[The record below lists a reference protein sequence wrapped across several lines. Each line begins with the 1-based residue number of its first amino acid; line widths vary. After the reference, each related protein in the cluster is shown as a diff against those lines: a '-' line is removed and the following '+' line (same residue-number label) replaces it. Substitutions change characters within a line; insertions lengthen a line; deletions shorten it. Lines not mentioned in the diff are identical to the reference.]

1 VLVENFFSR
10 FEALERTVAEQ
21 SQTIVDQRSMIDS
34 VVRMHEGLRRQVV
47 QAHPSFPLPDIT
59 LPDTTSPQPASTTPD
74 VIYARSWEF
83 TDVDVTP
90 AVVAS
95 ADRVTPIAGS
105 VTPQSNHQS
114 PWVEVGSAILARADR
129 PAVPSDPF
137 PGSTLIASADRVA
150 PIAGS
155 SRPSPGN
162 IPSLPGRSSSDV
174 TMKAVSVTATSPQ
187 RSPAAIVT
195 RADRPAVLPDELP
208 GHRLTISNLSGPR
221 STDAIIKASSLT
233 PRSLHL
239 SPSVEVGSTILA
251 RADRAAMPSDAFLGS
266 SFNITS
272 FSGPPATDGIRKAS
286 PATPKSTHPIPS
298 VDIRS
303 VPISASPSD
312 TNLLATEKLVI
323 QDLNPVIVG
332 PFGMTRVPPV
342 SSSCPLPSIDLN
354 LTSLQDAPPPNLIPA
369 AFSVTPK
376 GGVVTSP
383 MPLAL
388 SMPKPAAVVG
398 SSATPTSGGMIAP
411 AAVVVNPVG
420 MNEDSGVPE
429 IAGLLRQPND
439 TITNSND
446 STPSYTP
453 HSTPPAL
460 PLTNP
465 FPSTPSLRISTA
477 SPTLPWHTWP
487 ISPVP
492 DISRLHVDAPVT
504 PSTAFQHAAVPYD
517 SPRPLGRAV
526 LMIPTG
532 NAGMNTPG
540 TPSSTSDVSMD
551 ISSDGKQVNEV

>member
-1 VLVENFFSR
+1 
-10 FEALERTVAEQ
+10 
-21 SQTIVDQRSMIDS
+21 
-34 VVRMHEGLRRQVV
+34 
-47 QAHPSFPLPDIT
+47 
-59 LPDTTSPQPASTTPD
+59 
-74 VIYARSWEF
+74 
-83 TDVDVTP
+83 
-90 AVVAS
+90 
-95 ADRVTPIAGS
+95 
-105 VTPQSNHQS
+105 
-114 PWVEVGSAILARADR
+114 
-129 PAVPSDPF
+129 
-137 PGSTLIASADRVA
+137 
-150 PIAGS
+150 
-155 SRPSPGN
+155 
-162 IPSLPGRSSSDV
+162 
-174 TMKAVSVTATSPQ
+174 
-187 RSPAAIVT
+187 
-195 RADRPAVLPDELP
+195 
-208 GHRLTISNLSGPR
+208 
-221 STDAIIKASSLT
+221 
-233 PRSLHL
+233 
-239 SPSVEVGSTILA
+239 
-251 RADRAAMPSDAFLGS
+251 
-266 SFNITS
+266 
-272 FSGPPATDGIRKAS
+272 
-286 PATPKSTHPIPS
+286 
-298 VDIRS
+298 
-303 VPISASPSD
+303 
-312 TNLLATEKLVI
+312 LVI

-332 PFGMTRVPPV
+332 PLGMTKVPPV

-429 IAGLLRQPND
+429 IARLLRQPND

-460 PLTNP
+460 LLTNP

-477 SPTLPWHTWP
+477 LPTLPWHTWP

-492 DISRLHVDAPVT
+492 DISRLHVNAPAT
-504 PSTAFQHAAVPYD
+504 PSTAFQHAAVLYD
-517 SPRPLGRAV
+517 SPRPLGCAV

-532 NAGMNTPG
+532 NARMNTPG

>member
-1 VLVENFFSR
+1 
-10 FEALERTVAEQ
+10 
-21 SQTIVDQRSMIDS
+21 
-34 VVRMHEGLRRQVV
+34 
-47 QAHPSFPLPDIT
+47 
-59 LPDTTSPQPASTTPD
+59 
-74 VIYARSWEF
+74 
-83 TDVDVTP
+83 
-90 AVVAS
+90 
-95 ADRVTPIAGS
+95 
-105 VTPQSNHQS
+105 
-114 PWVEVGSAILARADR
+114 
-129 PAVPSDPF
+129 
-137 PGSTLIASADRVA
+137 
-150 PIAGS
+150 
-155 SRPSPGN
+155 
-162 IPSLPGRSSSDV
+162 
-174 TMKAVSVTATSPQ
+174 MKAVSVTATSPQ
-187 RSPAAIVT
+187 RSPAVRAATNIEGTSAIVT
-195 RADRPAVLPDELP
+195 RADRPAVLADELP
-208 GHRLTISNLSGPR
+208 GHHLTIGNLSGPR

-251 RADRAAMPSDAFLGS
+251 RADRAAMLSGAFPGS

-272 FSGPPATDGIRKAS
+272 FSGPPATDGMRKAS
-286 PATPKSTHPIPS
+286 PVTPKSTHPILS

-303 VPISASPSD
+303 VPISSSPSD

-411 AAVVVNPVG
+411 AAVVPSAQPSAAVVNPVG

-492 DISRLHVDAPVT
+492 DISRLHVDAPAT

-517 SPRPLGRAV
+517 LPRPLGRAV

-532 NAGMNTPG
+532 NARMNTPG